1 MKFILYIS
9 QPEVGSA
16 KEFLTQN
23 GFQDLIPV
31 LVDKH
36 KVYIGLQQIL
46 VKDF

>member
-1 MKFILYIS
+1 MKFILYIA

-23 GFQDLIPV
+23 GFRDLITV

-36 KVYIGLQQIL
+36 KVRL
-46 VKDF
+46 